1 MKMPKIHTQIL
12 LALILGAIAGAIFH
26 VDQTVMVVVSQE
38 GKKIATRTVKNWT
51 HVQLQVAD
59 SSQTYTVEMV
69 PLLFSRWKGLKTEQK
84 KQVQLT
90 FYARDSSITA
100 TYSRL
105 KELRKEQ
112 TVATAI
118 KPIGTIFIRLLN
130 LIAIPLVLGSLLVGA
145 ASLGDVSKVAR
156 IGVKTLV
163 YFMCTTAVAIT
174 IGLVLANII
183 RPGERINPQS
193 KSLLLAEYRTDVQS
207 KIEENISVDP
217 VDMLVRMIPT
227 NPFQALANGEMLQIV
242 FFSVLIGLILTVLKP
257 EKSQPLITFFDSLS
271 ETMIVLVQK
280 VMLIAPYAVFALI
293 AATVSEFGFGII
305 KTLLWYALCVLGGL
319 ILHLFLTYGTILKLF
334 SQVSLRNFLKG
345 MRPAQLVAFST
356 SSSAATLPV
365 NFECCEENLKVPK
378 QITSFV
384 LPLGATINMDGT
396 ALYQGVAAAF
406 IAQVYGFDL
415 SLAQQLTIVLTAV
428 LASIGT
434 APVPGVGIIMLI
446 IVLKA
451 VNVPEEGIALI
462 LGIDRFLDMCR
473 TVLNISGDATGAVV
487 IAASEARRQQKTT
500 EAFNPDK

>member
-1 MKMPKIHTQIL
+1 MKMPQIHTQIL
-12 LALILGAIAGAIFH
+12 LALVFGAIAGAIFH
-26 VDQTVMVVVSQE
+26 VDQQVVVVVSQQANQIE
-38 GKKIATRTVKNWT
+38 TRAEKNWSRAE
-51 HVQLQVAD
+51 LQTPG
-59 SSQTYTVEMV
+59 STQNYTVNQV
-69 PLLFSRWKGLKTEQK
+69 PLLLNQWKSLPAGQK
-84 KQVQLT
+84 RQTQLS
-90 FYARDSSITA
+90 FFFGDSSVTHSQI
-100 TYSRL
+100 
-105 KELRKEQ
+105 KELRKE
-112 TVATAI
+112 TTIATAI

-145 ASLGDVSKVAR
+145 ASLGDIGKVAR
-156 IGVKTLV
+156 IGMKTLI
-163 YFMCTTAVAIT
+163 YFLFTTAMAIS
-174 IGLVLANII
+174 IGLLLANLIK
-183 RPGERINPQS
+183 PGERINPDS
-193 KSLLLAEYRTDVQS
+193 KTLLLAEYQTDVQS
-207 KIEENISVDP
+207 KIQENISVDV
-217 VDMLVRMIPT
+217 VDMLVKMIPT

-242 FFSVLIGLILTVLKP
+242 FFSVLVGLVLTLLKP
-257 EKSQPLITFFDSLS
+257 EKSAPMLTFFDSLS
-271 ETMIVLVQK
+271 ETMIALVQK
-280 VMLIAPYAVFALI
+280 IMVIAPYAVFALI

-305 KTLLWYALCVLGGL
+305 QTLLWYALCVLGGL
-319 ILHLFLTYGTILKLF
+319 VLHLFLTYGTILKLF
-334 SQVSLRNFLKG
+334 GRMSLREFLKG
-345 MRPAQLVAFST
+345 IRPAQLVAFST

-365 NFECCEENLKVPK
+365 NFECCEDNLKVPK

-473 TVLNISGDATGAVV
+473 TVLNISGDAVGSVV
-487 IAASEARRQQKTT
+487 IAASEGRRGKTRI
-500 EAFNPDK
+500 